1 MRYRLYAGIGVLL
14 LFVVAVIFGQIPD
27 PPASPGG
34 VFTKPTA
41 PPPAYAETQYTVQR
55 GDFAGPILERYGFPS
70 KSILKAA
77 EGVYDLTRI
86 RDNRKFTFGYTQD
99 VEHGTLAKYAINEDE
114 AIVVRYADEQWTA
127 KLETI
132 EYESRTI
139 SREISSAPT
148 FWNAAID
155 AGIRPNDFMRLPE
168 EIFQWEVDFNTEIR
182 KGARITLVAEGLFY
196 EGELKKLGKIWGAVL
211 SNDGK
216 ETWAIRH
223 EHPDKTI
230 DYYGPDGKAR
240 KRPFLRSPLKFSRVT
255 SGFNL
260 KRYHPVLKTR
270 RPHYGTDFGA
280 PTGTPV
286 RSVGD
291 GSVVFA
297 GRNGGH
303 GNQIRIRHK
312 TGHETGYSHLS
323 KILVRKGQ
331 TVSQGQTIGKVG
343 STGMSTGPH
352 LHYEMKYRGKHI
364 DPMRAKLPV
373 VEPLPKS
380 ERPAFEATRD
390 KWLPELKAA
399 LAGEPLSSD
408 AQ

>member
-1 MRYRLYAGIGVLL
+1 MRFRLYGGIGLL
-14 LFVVAVIFGQIPD
+14 LIAAAAVAFGSVPEA
-27 PPASPGG
+27 PASPGG
-34 VFTKPTA
+34 VFGDQIA
-41 PPPAYAETQYTVQR
+41 PPPAYDETRYTVQR
-55 GDFAGPILERYGFPS
+55 GDFAGTILERYGFPS

-86 RDNRKFTFGYTQD
+86 RDNRDFTFGYTQNIP
-99 VEHGTLAKYAINEDE
+99 HGTLARYTINEDE
-114 AIVVRYADEQWTA
+114 SVVVRFEDDQWTA

-132 EYESRTI
+132 VYETQTI
-139 SREISSAPT
+139 AREISSSPT
-148 FWNAAID
+148 FWNAAIT
-155 AGIRPNDFMRLPE
+155 AGIRPNDFMRLPD

-182 KGARITLVAEGLFY
+182 KGARIAMVAEGLFY
-196 EGELKKLGKIWGAVL
+196 DGELRKLGKIWGAVL

-223 EHPDKTI
+223 AHPDETV

-260 KRYHPVLKTR
+260 KRYHPVLKKR

-291 GSVVFA
+291 GRVVFA

-303 GNQIRIRHK
+303 GNQVRVRHS

-323 KILVRKGQ
+323 KIVVRRGQ
-331 TVSQGQTIGKVG
+331 SVTQGQLIGKVG

-352 LHYEMKYRGKHI
+352 LHYEMKIGGKHI

-408 AQ
+408 AL

>member
-1 MRYRLYAGIGVLL
+1 MRFRLYGGIGLL
-14 LFVVAVIFGQIPD
+14 LIAAAAVAVGSVPEA
-27 PPASPGG
+27 PASPGG
-34 VFTKPTA
+34 VFGAPVA
-41 PPPAYAETQYTVQR
+41 PPPAYAETHYTVQK
-55 GDFAGPILERYGFPS
+55 GDFAGTILERYGFPS
-70 KSILKAA
+70 ATILKAT

-86 RDNRKFTFGYTQD
+86 RDTRDFTFGYTQNIP
-99 VEHGTLAKYAINEDE
+99 HGTLARYTINEDE
-114 AIVVRYADEQWTA
+114 SVVVRFEDDKWTT

-132 EYESRTI
+132 VYETQTI
-139 SREISSAPT
+139 AREISSSPT
-148 FWNAAID
+148 FWNAAIS
-155 AGIRPNDFMRLPE
+155 AGIRPSDFMRLPD

-182 KGARITLVAEGLFY
+182 KGARITMVAEGLFY
-196 EGELKKLGKIWGAVL
+196 EGELRKLGKIWGAVL

-216 ETWAIRH
+216 ETWAVRH
-223 EHPDKTI
+223 MHPDQTV

-260 KRYHPVLKTR
+260 KRYHPVLKKR

-280 PTGTPV
+280 PSGTPV

-303 GNQIRIRHK
+303 GNQVRIRHK

-323 KILVRKGQ
+323 KILVRRGH
-331 TVSQGQTIGKVG
+331 TVTQGQLIGKVG

-352 LHYEMKYRGKHI
+352 LHYEMKLGGKNI

-373 VEPLPKS
+373 VEPLPQS
-380 ERPAFEATRD
+380 ERSAFDATRD

-399 LAGEPLSSD
+399 LAGEPLSTD
-408 AQ
+408 AL

>member
-1 MRYRLYAGIGVLL
+1 MRFRLYGGIGLL
-14 LFVVAVIFGQIPD
+14 LIAATAVAFHRVPEA
-27 PPASPGG
+27 PASPGG
-34 VFTKPTA
+34 VFDDPIA
-41 PPPAYAETQYTVQR
+41 PPPAYAETHYTVR
-55 GDFAGPILERYGFPS
+55 KGDFAGTILERYGFPS

-86 RDNRKFTFGYTQD
+86 RDEREFTFGYTQN
-99 VEHGTLAKYAINEDE
+99 VLHGTFARYTINEDE
-114 AIVVRYADEQWTA
+114 SVVVRFENDGWNA
-127 KLETI
+127 KLETVV
-132 EYESRTI
+132 YETRTI
-139 SREISSAPT
+139 AREISSSPT
-148 FWNAAID
+148 FWNAAIS

-182 KGARITLVAEGLFY
+182 KGARIAMVAEGLFY
-196 EGELKKLGKIWGAVL
+196 EGELRKLGKIWGAVL

-216 ETWAIRH
+216 ETWAVRH
-223 EHPDKTI
+223 VHPDKTV

-260 KRYHPVLKTR
+260 KRYHPVLKKR

-303 GNQIRIRHK
+303 GNQVRVRHK

-323 KILVRKGQ
+323 KILVRRGQ
-331 TVSQGQTIGKVG
+331 TVTQSQLIGKVG

-352 LHYEMKYRGKHI
+352 LHYEMKLRGKNI

-399 LAGEPLSSD
+399 LAGEPLSND
-408 AQ
+408 AL